1 MKAWATIRKYLPL
14 ASIEIPLAILAAGVL
29 LSEASLRRGIG
40 PALFVFAAFNAIFLP
55 SLFWVFLALVRNR
68 GLSCGKIV
76 FLSLIQLSL
85 VLALY
90 FEKYAGVWI
99 VYAFAGLYYL
109 SNAIIFIPSKDFKRI
124 AFFHIIF
131 VLQMILFRVYLSID

>member
-1 MKAWATIRKYLPL
+1 M

-40 PALFVFAAFNAIFLP
+40 PALFVFAALNAIFLP

-76 FLSLIQLSL
+76 FLLLIQLSL

-90 FEKYAGVWI
+90 FEKHAGIRI
-99 VYAFAGLYYL
+99 VYLLAGFYYL
-109 SNAIIFIPSKDFKRI
+109 SNVVIFVLSKDFKRI
-124 AFFHIIF
+124 VLFHILF
-131 VLQMILFRVYLSID
+131 VLQMIQFGVYLSID

>member
-55 SLFWVFLALVRNR
+55 SMFWVFLALVRNS
-68 GLSCGKIV
+68 GISCGKIV

-85 VLALY
+85 VLSLY
-90 FEKYAGVWI
+90 FEKHAGIRI
-99 VYAFAGLYYL
+99 VYLLAGLYYL
-109 SNAIIFIPSKDFKRI
+109 SNVVIFVLSKDFKRI
-124 AFFHIIF
+124 AFFHILF
-131 VLQMILFRVYLSID
+131 VLQMFLFGLYLSID